1 MTGQQDGSGGG
12 NIGLP
17 VAVDYGLAADDYG
30 RWRQG
35 FPAEF
40 FARLDKLSI
49 CVAGQD
55 VLDVGTGTGLLA
67 RALSLRGCRVTGLD
81 PSPALLSEAK
91 KADEAVGV
99 SIEYCLGRAEAT
111 GLEGNAYDVVSAA
124 TCWHWVNRPEAAAEC
139 RRLLRPDGRLLI
151 AHLDWISHPGN
162 VIETTFN
169 VMDRFSPAHASGFL
183 TFQYPQWLFE
193 LVDAGFDAWQI
204 FGFPTTLSYSHS
216 AWRGR
221 VKASARVGPTMS
233 PETFEQ
239 FDLALSEAL
248 SERFPQETLCVD
260 HRVFAIVLWT
270 RQA

>member
-1 MTGQQDGSGGG
+1 MACQQDGSGGG
-12 NIGLP
+12 NTGSP
-17 VAVDYGLAADDYG
+17 VAVDFGLAADDYG

-67 RALSLRGCRVTGLD
+67 RALCLRGCRVTGLD

-91 KADEAVGV
+91 KADEAEGV

-124 TCWHWVNRPEAAAEC
+124 TCWHWFNRPEAAAEC
-139 RRLLRPDGRLLI
+139 RRLLRRDGRLLI
-151 AHLDWISHPGN
+151 AHLDWLSIPGN
-162 VIETTFN
+162 VIDTTLN
-169 VMDRFSPAHASGFL
+169 IIDRFSPAHTSGFL
-183 TFQYPQWLFE
+183 TFQYPEWLFE
-193 LVDAGFDAWQI
+193 LVDAGFDGWQI
-204 FGFPTTLSYSHS
+204 FGFPTTLSFSHS

-221 VKASARVGPTMS
+221 IKSSARVGPTMS
-233 PETFEQ
+233 PETFER

-248 SERFPQETLCVD
+248 SERFPHETLSVD

-270 RQA
+270 R

>member
-81 PSPALLSEAK
+81 PSPALLLEAK

-162 VIETTFN
+162 VIDTTFN

-183 TFQYPQWLFE
+183 TFQYPHWLFE

-204 FGFPTTLSYSHS
+204 FGFPTTYSYSHS